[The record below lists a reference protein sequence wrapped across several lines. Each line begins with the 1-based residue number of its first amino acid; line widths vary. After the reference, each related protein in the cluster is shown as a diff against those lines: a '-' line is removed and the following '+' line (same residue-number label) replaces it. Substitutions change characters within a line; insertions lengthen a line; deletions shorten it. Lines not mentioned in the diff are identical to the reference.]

1 VLAVPEHLEEALALD
16 VLLEHRGP
24 VYNARV
30 VKRALF
36 HAGITAVIV
45 IAMCAAIAGAGV
57 VQDTGKFGEG
67 VGYALVFVFPGAF
80 GVSWLRQTGRTTA
93 ASALII
99 AIVALLAGA
108 FALGWRARHAHDFR
122 AADRAPMIDEGGRLR
137 HPTLGFS
144 IESPGPTFHDA
155 PAMAAVMRSSY
166 GGDAIFYAYADA
178 GPTAALLITVINGPL
193 DLSKELDNLQR
204 GMEASAAKRGTTAGT
219 LEKTVTGREAT
230 MHVETGGAH
239 SRLHAY
245 QRETYTVI
253 VMVMSRDAHA
263 LDSILT
269 SLR

>member
-1 VLAVPEHLEEALALD
+1 
-16 VLLEHRGP
+16 
-24 VYNARV
+24 V